1 MANRLHPRVKRTR
14 ADIQQCKDC
23 KGNASMPNPARPTR
37 LMDCPTCNGQGIIPH
52 RAPYRLS
59 DGTWSDGIDRHIE
72 IHDRIPPQNRWQ
84 VCKLESG
91 YWEAYAES
99 DGQQLDEIDAFDT
112 HAEAIRYADR
122 HARTTKSGDAP

>member
-1 MANRLHPRVKRTR
+1 MGEQT
-14 ADIQQCKDC
+14 CKDC
-23 KGNASMPNPARPTR
+23 E
-37 LMDCPTCNGQGIIPH
+37 GQGMWLVDMGDSVSGCGTCDGTGTIH
-52 RAPYRLS
+52 RTGPYRLA
-59 DGTWSDGIDRHIE
+59 DGTWSDGVDRHIE

-112 HAEAIRYADR
+112 HAEAIRYADH
-122 HARTTKSGDAP
+122 HARTTKNGDTK

>member
-1 MANRLHPRVKRTR
+1 MAKQT
-14 ADIQQCKDC
+14 CKDC
-23 KGNASMPNPARPTR
+23 AGRGWIAGPLYAMEGSYK
-37 LMDCPTCNGQGIIPH
+37 CPTCDGTGTINRTG
-52 RAPYRLS
+52 PYRLA
-59 DGTWSDGIDRHIE
+59 DGTWSDGVDRHIE

-112 HAEAIRYADR
+112 HAEAIRYADH
-122 HARTTKSGDAP
+122 HARTTKNGDAP